1 MAELAAGYL
10 PDRLHPK
17 WFAVALVTLF
27 VSAIGIG
34 LAGVFLA
41 PRNAPTQFENRK
53 TEVLPPL
60 PRTLAALREYRAGFE
75 TWFDDRFG
83 LRGPLVRLDHWVR
96 AVVFGVSPVPK
107 VLIGKSGWLYFRGE
121 DAKAFD
127 RWYRGS
133 EAISDATLAAI
144 RAELLQRQEFLAS
157 RGIPFVVV
165 VVPEKYSIYPE
176 YLPDW
181 AMPRARATPFD
192 RLVTALAA
200 DTPLHF
206 IDLRAPL
213 RAAKGSDRL
222 YYQTDSH
229 WNYLGASVGYG
240 ALMTEVATLLPG
252 LDVAAVP
259 RPPYV
264 AGVDYYSGDLA
275 QMLGL
280 PAQFREDDIA
290 PLGKI
295 LATPESRCAQLD
307 AAASGPGVET
317 FVYRCPN
324 PPRFTALIYRDSMG
338 IPLQPML
345 AENFSGSTF
354 VTSAQLDAGLVDR
367 LRPDIVIEEMVERA
381 LAGIPFYAM
390 RPQSK

>member
-1 MAELAAGYL
+1 MVALGNGYL
-10 PDRLHPK
+10 PDRPRPK
-17 WFAVALVTLF
+17 WFAAALVTLF
-27 VSAIGIG
+27 VTALCIG
-34 LAGVFLA
+34 LAGVFRT
-41 PRNAPTQFENRK
+41 PRTAPTQFENRK
-53 TEVLPPL
+53 TEALPAL
-60 PRTLAALREYRAGFE
+60 PRTWTTLREYPARFE

-83 LRGPLVRLDHWVR
+83 LRGPLVRLDHWAR

-107 VLIGKSGWLYFRGE
+107 VLIGKAGWLYFRGE

-133 EAISDATLAAI
+133 EAISDATLTAI
-144 RAELLQRQEFLAS
+144 RAELLQRQAFLAS

-181 AMPRARATPFD
+181 AAPRASQTPYD
-192 RLVTALAA
+192 RLVATLAA
-200 DTPLHF
+200 DKQLPF
-206 IDLRAPL
+206 VDLRAPL
-213 RAAKGSDRL
+213 RAAKGPDRL

-240 ALMTEVATLLPG
+240 VVMSEVARLLPG
-252 LDVAAVP
+252 LSIAAVP

-264 AGVDYYSGDLA
+264 AGVNFYSGDLA

-290 PLGKI
+290 PLLKM
-295 LATPESRCAQLD
+295 LATLESRCAKRD
-307 AAASGPGVET
+307 PAASSPGVET

-324 PPRFTALIYRDSMG
+324 PPTYTALIYRDSMG
-338 IPLQPML
+338 ILLQPMI
-345 AENFSGSTF
+345 AENFSRSTF
-354 VTSAQLDAGLVDR
+354 VTSAQLDGELVDR
-367 LRPDIVIEEMVERA
+367 LRPDIVILEMVERT
-381 LAGIPFYAM
+381 LTGIPNYAM
-390 RPQSK
+390 RLPAK

>member
-1 MAELAAGYL
+1 MVEFAAGYL
-10 PDRLHPK
+10 PDRPRPK
-17 WFAVALVTLF
+17 WFSVALVTLF
-27 VSAIGIG
+27 VTAIGIG
-34 LAGVFLA
+34 LAGVFQA

-53 TEVLPPL
+53 TEVLPAL
-60 PRTLAALREYRAGFE
+60 PRTWTALREYPAHFE

-83 LRGPLVRLDHWVR
+83 LRGPLVHLDHWAR
-96 AVVFGVSPVPK
+96 AVLFGVSPVPK

-144 RAELLQRQEFLAS
+144 RAELLQRQAFLAS

-181 AMPRARATPFD
+181 ATPRARQTPFD

-200 DTPLHF
+200 DTLLHF
-206 IDLRAPL
+206 VDLRAPL
-213 RAAKGSDRL
+213 RAAKGPDRL

-240 ALMTEVATLLPG
+240 VLMTAVAKLLPG
-252 LDVAAVP
+252 LAIATVP

-295 LATPESRCAQLD
+295 LATPESRCARLD
-307 AAASGPGVET
+307 AAASSPGVET

-324 PPRFTALIYRDSMG
+324 SPRFIALIYRDSMG

-345 AENFSGSTF
+345 AENFSRSTF

-381 LAGIPFYAM
+381 LTGIPFYAL
-390 RPQSK
+390 RLPAR